1 MVLIVYGVYVMLKM
15 IISIVRNCVVFLFLV
30 LIVVVIEGSVFFVIG
45 DILDFFLIL

>member
-1 MVLIVYGVYVMLKM
+1 MVLIVYGVYVMVNM

-30 LIVVVIEGSVFFVIG
+30 LIVVVIEESVFFVIG